1 MNARFIAL
9 TVGIAAAVVSQLYL
23 KHNEKLPT
31 QTVVLGD
38 IPEANPDQASKRHI
52 QAVQTLS
59 QVNNTHIRQTRW
71 IGLSKGQ

>member
-23 KHNEKLPT
+23 KYTEKLPT

-38 IPEANPDQASKRHI
+38 IPEANPTKP
-52 QAVQTLS
+52 QTS
-59 QVNNTHIRQTRW
+59 TFKQCKPSH
-71 IGLSKGQ
+71 K

>member
-23 KHNEKLPT
+23 KYAEKLPT

-38 IPEANPDQASKRHI
+38 IPEANPTEPRTSTFKQCKPSHK
-52 QAVQTLS
+52 
-59 QVNNTHIRQTRW
+59 
-71 IGLSKGQ
+71 

>member
-9 TVGIAAAVVSQLYL
+9 TVGIAAVVSQLYL

-38 IPEANPDQASKRHI
+38 IPEAKPTKPRSGTFKQCKPSHK
-52 QAVQTLS
+52 
-59 QVNNTHIRQTRW
+59 
-71 IGLSKGQ
+71 

>member
-23 KHNEKLPT
+23 KHTEKLPT

-38 IPEANPDQASKRHI
+38 IPEANPASNQCI
-52 QAVQTLS
+52 QAV
-59 QVNNTHIRQTRW
+59 
-71 IGLSKGQ
+71 

>member
-23 KHNEKLPT
+23 KYNEKLPT

-38 IPEANPDQASKRHI
+38 IPEANPTKHRTSTFKRCKPSH
-52 QAVQTLS
+52 
-59 QVNNTHIRQTRW
+59 
-71 IGLSKGQ
+71 K

>member
-9 TVGIAAAVVSQLYL
+9 TVGIAAAVVGQLYL

-38 IPEANPDQASKRHI
+38 IPKANPTKPRSGTFKQCKPSHK
-52 QAVQTLS
+52 
-59 QVNNTHIRQTRW
+59 
-71 IGLSKGQ
+71 

>member
-38 IPEANPDQASKRHI
+38 IPEANPTEPRSCTFKQCKPSHK
-52 QAVQTLS
+52 
-59 QVNNTHIRQTRW
+59 
-71 IGLSKGQ
+71 

>member
-9 TVGIAAAVVSQLYL
+9 TVGIAAVVVSQLYL

-38 IPEANPDQASKRHI
+38 IPEANPIKPRTGTFKKCKPSHK
-52 QAVQTLS
+52 
-59 QVNNTHIRQTRW
+59 
-71 IGLSKGQ
+71 

>member
-23 KHNEKLPT
+23 KHDEKLPT

-38 IPEANPDQASKRHI
+38 IPEARTSTFKQCKPSHK
-52 QAVQTLS
+52 
-59 QVNNTHIRQTRW
+59 
-71 IGLSKGQ
+71 

>member
-1 MNARFIAL
+1 MNARFIVL

-38 IPEANPDQASKRHI
+38 ISEATPTEPRTGTFKQCKPSHK
-52 QAVQTLS
+52 
-59 QVNNTHIRQTRW
+59 
-71 IGLSKGQ
+71 

>member
-38 IPEANPDQASKRHI
+38 IPEANPTEPRS
-52 QAVQTLS
+52 
-59 QVNNTHIRQTRW
+59 NTFKQCKPSH
-71 IGLSKGQ
+71 K

>member
-23 KHNEKLPT
+23 KYNEKLPT

-38 IPEANPDQASKRHI
+38 IPEANPTKPRSGTFEQCK
-52 QAVQTLS
+52 LS
-59 QVNNTHIRQTRW
+59 H
-71 IGLSKGQ
+71 K

>member
-23 KHNEKLPT
+23 KHTEKLPT

-38 IPEANPDQASKRHI
+38 IPEANPTKPRTSTFKQRKPSHK
-52 QAVQTLS
+52 
-59 QVNNTHIRQTRW
+59 
-71 IGLSKGQ
+71 

>member
-23 KHNEKLPT
+23 KHNEKLPM

-38 IPEANPDQASKRHI
+38 IPEANPTKPRSGTFKQ
-52 QAVQTLS
+52 
-59 QVNNTHIRQTRW
+59 
-71 IGLSKGQ
+71 

>member
-23 KHNEKLPT
+23 KHTEKLPT

-38 IPEANPDQASKRHI
+38 IPEANPTKPRTSTFKQCKPSRK
-52 QAVQTLS
+52 
-59 QVNNTHIRQTRW
+59 
-71 IGLSKGQ
+71 

>member
-9 TVGIAAAVVSQLYL
+9 TVGIAAVVVSQLYL

-38 IPEANPDQASKRHI
+38 IPEANTTKPRTGAFKQCKPSHK
-52 QAVQTLS
+52 
-59 QVNNTHIRQTRW
+59 
-71 IGLSKGQ
+71 